1 MSEISK
7 FNLSDFITSHLD
19 IICSWF
25 IYDPQKPLLFNSP
38 LFLGMFTIF
47 YILYVLIRN
56 QRYDLLR
63 KVYLIVF
70 SLFFY
75 YKAGGNYYILLLI
88 CAVIT
93 HLLAKKMYVLKEQSS
108 RKLLLSLIIIANL
121 GMLAYYKYTN
131 FFIQNINEIL
141 NKHYELWDIILPIG
155 ISFFVFEA
163 ISYAVDLYRREM
175 EPAHSTLDFCFYIS
189 FFPKLVAGPIIRAK
203 DFLPQMYKPLH
214 LTRDDMS
221 KALFLILLG
230 LIKKAVISDYISTNF
245 VDRVFDAPELYSS
258 FENLMSVY
266 GYTLQIY
273 CDFSGYSDI
282 AIGLSLLMGFSIPP
296 NFLTPYKSKSITEFW
311 RRWHISLSSWLR
323 DYLYISLGG
332 NRKGKVRTYFN
343 LFMTMLIGGLW
354 HGASWKFVIWGG
366 LHGGILAVERFYKQ
380 MFKKETNRIL
390 YTFLSLLVAIVI
402 FFMLSQD
409 AVNTIAVYFV
419 DIDKYPFSETFFIA
433 LAIIKY
439 VLIVLV
445 LGYTIY
451 IMPNN
456 FVCRFIC
463 ILLTFHFVAFCWIFF
478 RAGNFNLA
486 GDVIAKIGDLTFE
499 PDHWLTIITAYKNV
513 FILVA
518 IGYILHFLPEHL
530 VNWIKVQFSNTPMIF
545 KAIVA
550 GFVFWLVFAT
560 MSSGPQPFIYFQF

>member
-1 MSEISK
+1 
-7 FNLSDFITSHLD
+7 
-19 IICSWF
+19 
-25 IYDPQKPLLFNSP
+25 
-38 LFLGMFTIF
+38 MFAIF
-47 YILYVLIRN
+47 YTIYVLIRAE
-56 QRYDLLR
+56 RFDLLR
-63 KVYLIVF
+63 KIYLIVF

-88 CAVIT
+88 CAVVT
-93 HLLAKKMYVLKEQSS
+93 HLLAKKMYTLEKESS
-108 RKLLLSLIIIANL
+108 RRFLLTLIIVANL

-131 FFIQNINEIL
+131 FFIQNINEIFDG
-141 NKHYELWDIILPIG
+141 HFDLWDIMLPIG

-163 ISYAVDLYRREM
+163 ISYAVDLYRRELA
-175 EPAHSTLDFCFYIS
+175 PAHSTLDFCFYIS

-203 DFLPQMYKPLH
+203 DFIPQMYKPLH
-214 LTRDDMS
+214 LSKDDMS
-221 KALFLILLG
+221 KALFLILIG

-245 VDRVFDAPELYSS
+245 VDRVFDTPELYSS

-282 AIGLSLLMGFSIPP
+282 AIGLSLLMGFAIPP

-311 RRWHISLSSWLR
+311 RRWHISLSTWLR

-354 HGASWKFVIWGG
+354 HGASWKFVVWGG

-380 MFKKETNRIL
+380 TFKKDNKRVLRAFI
-390 YTFLSLLVAIVI
+390 SLLIAGSI
-402 FFMLSQD
+402 FLALSQET
-409 AVNTIAVYFV
+409 VNLIANIFV
-419 DIDKYPFSETFFIA
+419 DFDGAPFTEAFYIV

-439 VLIVLV
+439 TLIALV
-445 LGYTIY
+445 LGYSIY
-451 IMPNN
+451 IIPNN
-456 FVCRFIC
+456 FVVRVIC
-463 ILLTFHFVAFCWIFF
+463 IVLTFHFVAFCWIFF
-478 RAGNFNLA
+478 RAGTFTLA
-486 GDVIAKIGDLTFE
+486 GDVISKIGELSFE
-499 PDHWLTIITAYKNV
+499 PDHWWTIITAYKNV

-518 IGYILHFLPEHL
+518 IGYLLHFLPERF
-530 VNWIKVQFSNTPMIF
+530 VDMVKRGFNYTPMFF
-545 KAIVA
+545 KAIMA